1 MGLCLK
7 KIGFGLTDLQVR
19 EVRSEI
25 SLVVRMVATIGN
37 YDYIMDWEFKQSG
50 SIIAKVMVTNKW
62 VVHEIENI

>member
-1 MGLCLK
+1 MVLCLK

-25 SLVVRMVATIGN
+25 SLVVRMVTTVGN
-37 YDYIMDWEFKQSG
+37 YDYIIDWEFKQSG

-62 VVHEIENI
+62 VVHEIDNI

>member
-25 SLVVRMVATIGN
+25 SLVVRMVTTVGN
-37 YDYIMDWEFKQSG
+37 YDYIIDWEFKQSG
-50 SIIAKVMVTNKW
+50 SIIAKVMVTNK
-62 VVHEIENI
+62 